1 MARRALAMASTA
13 SSFMGEAVGTGRREV
28 PSSPDFPWMSGAWT
42 AGRVSEDAA
51 PG

>member
-1 MARRALAMASTA
+1 MASTA
-13 SSFMGEAVGTGRREV
+13 FSLMGEEAGTGRREV

-42 AGRVSEDAA
+42 AGRVREDVA